1 MTELGLLPA
10 SELLEQLTSRRLSAR
25 ELLDEHVRRHEQ
37 LHPHINAVV
46 ATDLDRAYARAQE
59 IDDARAGGADVGP
72 LGGLPMTV
80 KDGFDVAGLP
90 ATAGNPAFA
99 ERPADC
105 ADAVLVARLR
115 AAGAVLWGKTNVP
128 LMLGDFQTYNTIYG
142 TTNNPYDVSRSPG
155 GSSGGAAAALA
166 AGVTPL
172 ELGSDIGGSLR
183 HPANW
188 CGVYS
193 LKPTWNV
200 LPLRGHVP
208 PPPGR
213 HLVQDLEAAGP
224 MARTAAD
231 LRALYAV
238 LRGEPPMT
246 APLSDVRGA
255 RVAVWL
261 DEAVFP
267 LSRDVRAAVE
277 RAADGMRAEGAA
289 VAPAALPFSARKLLE
304 NYLTLLFPI
313 VGAGLPPTVYAKFEQ
328 TRIAHDRSPGEALD
342 PYGMTSYA
350 VRSAATFRTVA
361 RAMADRQA
369 MQDQLAEWFGQWDAI
384 LAPVSAV
391 AAITHRQDGPLPER
405 SIEIDDVAAPY
416 LHLLD
421 WVSLA
426 TDLHLPALTAPA
438 GRTASGLPVGVQL
451 IGRRHDEDRL
461 FDLAAALERQ
471 TGGFAPPETPSSAAR
486 GV

>member
-1 MTELGLLPA
+1 MTELGLLSA
-10 SELLEQLTSRRLSAR
+10 DELLTQLTSRQLSAR
-25 ELLDEHVRRHEQ
+25 ELLDACVRRHEQ
-37 LHPHINAVV
+37 LHPDINAVV
-46 ATDLDRAYARAQE
+46 ATDLERAYARAQE

-128 LMLGDFQTYNTIYG
+128 LMLGDFQTYNAIYG
-142 TTNNPYDVSRSPG
+142 TTNNPYDLTRTPG

-231 LRALYAV
+231 LRMLYAV
-238 LRGEPPMT
+238 LRDEPPT
-246 APLSDVRGA
+246 QVQDVRGA

-261 DEAVFP
+261 DEAAFP

-277 RAADGMRAEGAA
+277 RAADGLRAEGVTVAA
-289 VAPAALPFSARKLLE
+289 GALPFPARKLLE
-304 NYLTLLFPI
+304 NYFTLLCPI
-313 VGAGLPPTVYAKFEQ
+313 VGAGFPPTVYAQFERA
-328 TRIAHDRSPGEALD
+328 RIAHESSPDEELD
-342 PYGMTSYA
+342 LYSMQSYA

-369 MQDQLAEWFGQWDAI
+369 LQDQLAEWFGQWDAI

-405 SIEIDDVAAPY
+405 SIEIDDVTAPY

-421 WVSLA
+421 WVALA

-438 GRTASGLPVGVQL
+438 GRTTSGLPVGVQL

-461 FDLAAALERQ
+461 FDLATALERQ
-471 TGGFAPPETPSSAAR
+471 TGGFAPPDSP
-486 GV
+486 

>member
-1 MTELGLLPA
+1 MTELGLQPA
-10 SELLEQLTSRRLSAR
+10 GELLEQLTSRQLSAR
-25 ELLDEHVRRHEQ
+25 ELLDAYVRRHEQ
-37 LHPHINAVV
+37 THPDINAVV
-46 ATDLDRAYARAQE
+46 ATDLERAYARAQE
-59 IDDARAGGADVGP
+59 IDDARARGADVGP

-80 KDGFDVAGLP
+80 KDGFDVAGMP
-90 ATAGNPAFA
+90 ATAGNPSFA
-99 ERPADC
+99 DRPADC

-128 LMLGDFQTYNTIYG
+128 LMLGDFQTYNSIYG
-142 TTNNPYDVSRSPG
+142 TTNNPYDLTRTPG

-193 LKPTWNV
+193 LKPTWSV

-213 HLVQDLEAAGP
+213 YLVQDLEAGGP

-231 LRALYAV
+231 LQMLYAV
-238 LRGEPPMT
+238 LREEPAKPT
-246 APLSDVRGA
+246 RDVRGA

-261 DEAVFP
+261 DEAAFP
-267 LSRDVRAAVE
+267 LSADVRAAVE
-277 RAADGMRAEGAA
+277 RAADGLRAEGATVTA
-289 VAPAALPFSARKLLE
+289 AALPFSARKLLE
-304 NYLTLLFPI
+304 NYFTLLCPI
-313 VGAGLPPTVYAKFEQ
+313 VGAGFPSLVYAQFERA
-328 TRIAHDRSPGEALD
+328 RIAHESSDEELD
-342 PYGMTSYA
+342 LYSMKSYA
-350 VRSAATFRTVA
+350 IRSAATFRTVA

-369 MQDQLAEWFGQWDAI
+369 LQDQLAEWFGQWDAI

-391 AAITHRQDGPLPER
+391 PAITHRQDGPLPDR
-405 SIEIDDVAAPY
+405 SIEIDDATAPY

-438 GRTASGLPVGVQL
+438 GQTTSGLPVGVQL
-451 IGRRHDEDRL
+451 VGRQHDEERL

-471 TGGFAPPETPSSAAR
+471 TGGFAPPSSAAR
-486 GV
+486 GA